1 MDNKKSCQI
10 GSMIFRI
17 NLANT
22 FDEVSSKIKPH
33 FEVNGLHIPL
43 NSSKLLFSIHTLTV
57 WPDPWIICWIF
68 GHLEQLKCAQI
79 FAKVGSQ
86 SCQILN
92 SWLRNGQR
100 LFKILPKW
108 PNFTKSGHTTP

>member
-43 NSSKLLFSIHTLTV
+43 NSSKLLFSIRTLTV
-57 WPDPWIICWIF
+57 
-68 GHLEQLKCAQI
+68 
-79 FAKVGSQ
+79 
-86 SCQILN
+86 
-92 SWLRNGQR
+92 
-100 LFKILPKW
+100 
-108 PNFTKSGHTTP
+108 